1 MEAFNE
7 KQFYNG
13 LVNFGIQVNTNES
26 KSIFEALRREDG
38 LHLKDFCDRIRVNNI
53 NFPLLNI

>member
-38 LHLKDFCDRIRVNNI
+38 LYLKDFCDRIRVKKI
-53 NFPLLNI
+53 NFPLLKI